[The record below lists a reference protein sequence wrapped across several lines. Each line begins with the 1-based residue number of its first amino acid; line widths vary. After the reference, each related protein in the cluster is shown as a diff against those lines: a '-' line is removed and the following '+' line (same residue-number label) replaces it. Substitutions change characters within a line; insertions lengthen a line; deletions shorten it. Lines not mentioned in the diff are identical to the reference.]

1 VLIGL
6 VLLAIHER
14 IAPRTPPIEIRSG
27 SWMVLWLA
35 GLAVLSYLSGDLDD
49 SATIGFWTGVLL
61 TAVFSVVIYFYAMSV
76 RLSEERMQE
85 HMDQV
90 AEEAKAE
97 SEELGGAI

>member
-1 VLIGL
+1 
-6 VLLAIHER
+6 
-14 IAPRTPPIEIRSG
+14 
-27 SWMVLWLA
+27 
-35 GLAVLSYLSGDLDD
+35 
-49 SATIGFWTGVLL
+49 
-61 TAVFSVVIYFYAMSV
+61 VVIYFYAMSV